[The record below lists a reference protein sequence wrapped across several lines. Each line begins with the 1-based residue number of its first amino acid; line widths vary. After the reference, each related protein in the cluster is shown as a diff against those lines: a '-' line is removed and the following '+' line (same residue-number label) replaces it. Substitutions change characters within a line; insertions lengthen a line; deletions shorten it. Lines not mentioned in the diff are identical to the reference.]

1 MLTRNAMRLAV
12 GELGSRLPLLL
23 LEVTLARLLGPAVY
37 GIWSIIQTFATYG
50 NFLHFGVSSSMARR
64 EPGLIELGSPNEVL
78 ANRAAA
84 YGFQIMVIVVVAGLL
99 VAISGVRDDA
109 FDEIGGLS
117 TALALLVVILAQQFT
132 ISTQA
137 SALNE
142 YKVIASSIARLVYA
156 FAFLAIGLVVIRFEP
171 PLLWLTL
178 GWAVALALALI
189 MLNVIARGIVV
200 FPRLDYPR
208 TISML
213 RDGFPI
219 MVQGLLRFGLMSVD
233 KIAVFWVARPEAVGF
248 YGIGALAA
256 SVTGLPGSIIA
267 RVSLPT
273 HLRLRE
279 RTNGPALMQAEFDRM
294 LVLIQLL
301 TYGALFTVCAF
312 SPLLIH
318 FVLPEYEPAV
328 RVIGILA
335 ITGGVTGLA
344 QAMSDVTMSLGIK
357 AAVLV
362 NTVITLLLEILF
374 LGVAWNIGGG
384 IEGMAAS
391 VLVAMIL
398 MSGRSVW
405 LCMRAVGFA
414 CDVARRRLVT
424 LAGLATVVMVVSLG
438 VLELQMICMA
448 YLESDARPA
457 IVVNVLLSLVTGLG
471 LIIASKR
478 FSERSQED
486 EIAR

>member
-12 GELGSRLPLLL
+12 GELGSRVPLLL

-64 EPGLIELGSPNEVL
+64 EPGLIERGLPDEVR

-84 YGFQIMVIVVVAGLL
+84 YGFQIIVVALVMGLL
-99 VAISGVRDDA
+99 LAIASVRDDA
-109 FDEIGGLS
+109 FDAIGGLT
-117 TALALLVVILAQQFT
+117 TALALLVVILGQQIT

-142 YKVIASSIARLVYA
+142 YKVTASSIARLVNA
-156 FAFLAIGLVVIRFEP
+156 FVFLAIGLVVVQFEP

-178 GWAVALALALI
+178 GWAVAVAVALVV
-189 MLNVIARGIVV
+189 LNVIARGILV
-200 FPRLDYPR
+200 FPRVDYTR
-208 TISML
+208 TLSML
-213 RDGFPI
+213 HDGFPI

-248 YGIGALAA
+248 YGIGSLAA
-256 SVTGLPGSIIA
+256 SVTGLLGSMIA

-273 HLRLRE
+273 LLRLRE
-279 RTNGPALMQAEFDRM
+279 RTNGPALMQAEFDQM

-301 TYGALFTVCAF
+301 TYSALFTICAF

-318 FVLPEYEPAV
+318 FVLPDYEPAV

-335 ITGGVTGLA
+335 IAGGVTGLA

-362 NTVITLLLEILF
+362 NTVITLFLEVLF
-374 LGVAWNIGGG
+374 LGIAWNIGGG

-405 LCMRAVGFA
+405 LCMRAIGFA
-414 CDVARRRLVT
+414 HDVARRRLFT
-424 LAGLATVVMVVSLG
+424 LAVHAIVVMVISLG

-448 YLESDARPA
+448 YLESDARPV
-457 IVVNVLLSLVTGLG
+457 IVANVLLSLVTGFG
-471 LIIASKR
+471 LFIALKR
-478 FSERSQED
+478 FRERSQE
-486 EIAR
+486 R